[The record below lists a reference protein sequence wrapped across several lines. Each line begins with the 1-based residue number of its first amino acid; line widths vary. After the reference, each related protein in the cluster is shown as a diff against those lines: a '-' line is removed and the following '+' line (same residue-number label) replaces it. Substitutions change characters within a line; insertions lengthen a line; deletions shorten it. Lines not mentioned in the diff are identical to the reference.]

1 MYGQTYLHNTTDT
14 AGVVNGCVWGF
25 KDSNTTGNDFILG
38 EQFVTQFYTIFDS
51 DNEQMG
57 FGVSIYSTTST
68 GPWLLF
74 SGDSPIPSPS
84 GLSALA
90 ITGITVGSVLVAAI
104 IGFALFKFIQS
115 RKAKKGESTDARYS
129 EYLENLDNKST
140 TDVESPKAKA
150 VAN

>member
-38 EQFVTQFYTIFDS
+38 EQFVTQFYSIFDS
-51 DNEQMG
+51 ENEQMG
-57 FGVSIYSTTST
+57 FGVSVYSNDNT

-74 SGDSPIPSPS
+74 SGPTPSPS

-90 ITGITVGSVLVAAI
+90 ITGISIGSVLVAAI

-115 RKAKKGESTDARYS
+115 RKAKNGQSTDARYS
-129 EYLENLDNKST
+129 EYLTSLDNANSAS
-140 TDVESPKAKA
+140 DVEQPKAQA
-150 VAN
+150 AAN